1 MRNYFRTV
9 TAIAVLL
16 IIGSLVLIV
25 TSKGSGVPYVFIA
38 GLVAFFALFLVGA
51 YLYGVHVRDKIAA
64 PLENM
69 RVYAYMITRGNLDDI
84 PETDIN
90 TDFGEFSESFNI
102 VCDELQKSWDREAL
116 LRQRQREFVT
126 SLGQELKTPVT
137 GIRLTAENL
146 RAGLISGKDLEN
158 FKSVYAQNLDSI
170 YDKAAQIEEDLIELT
185 TSALD
190 DLGEIRVCL
199 ADEKAQILEDIL
211 RKHDDRQ
218 LVFAASVPDVLINVD
233 RRRMDQVIGNII
245 VNSYQYADTQIDVS
259 YLLLDDFLQM
269 MISDHGP
276 GVATDEIDHITD
288 RFYRSRLGASSKD
301 GNGLGLYTAR
311 LLMKKMNGELMVA
324 NTGDGLCVTLLIPV
338 S

>member
-1 MRNYFRTV
+1 MRNYFRMV
-9 TAIAVLL
+9 TAVAVLY
-16 IIGSLVLIV
+16 IIGAAVLIF
-25 TSKGSGVPYVFIA
+25 TAGDSGISYVFIV
-38 GLVAFFALFLVGA
+38 GLAAFFVLLLAGA
-51 YLYGVHVRDKIAA
+51 YIYGVHVRDKIAVPIA
-64 PLENM
+64 NM
-69 RVYAYMITRGNLDDI
+69 RDYAEMIEQGNLDDI
-84 PETDIN
+84 PEHDPDS
-90 TDFGEFSESFNI
+90 DFGEFAQSFGI
-102 VCDELQKSWDREAL
+102 VCDELQRSRAREL
-116 LRQRQREFVT
+116 ELRNRQREYVT
-126 SLGQELKTPVT
+126 SLGQELKMPVT
-137 GIRLTAENL
+137 GIKLTAQKL
-146 RAGLISGKDLEN
+146 RTHLTTDMDPESLRDI
-158 FKSVYAQNLDSI
+158 YAQELDSI
-170 YDKAAQIEEDLIELT
+170 YDKAVLIEETLIEVS

-190 DLGEIRVCL
+190 GLGEIRVNC